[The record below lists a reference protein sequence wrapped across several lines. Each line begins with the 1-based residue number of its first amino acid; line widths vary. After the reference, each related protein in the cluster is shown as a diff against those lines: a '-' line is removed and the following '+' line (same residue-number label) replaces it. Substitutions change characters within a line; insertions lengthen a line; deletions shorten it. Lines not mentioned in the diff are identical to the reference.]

1 MTTLRKL
8 LVEGKI
14 SPEYLKAQIAFIEHI
29 KKRYSLPDNMSLSW
43 SGRVAFWRGVERL
56 AFRLWATHCAA
67 QFRKDWDRAQQ
78 KIKNVRGL

>member
-29 KKRYSLPDNMSLSW
+29 KKRYYLPDNMALRW
-43 SGRVAFWRGVERL
+43 SDKAAFWRGVERL
-56 AFRLWATHCAA
+56 AFRLWAYKYAA
-67 QFRKDWDRAQQ
+67 QFRKDWDRVQQ